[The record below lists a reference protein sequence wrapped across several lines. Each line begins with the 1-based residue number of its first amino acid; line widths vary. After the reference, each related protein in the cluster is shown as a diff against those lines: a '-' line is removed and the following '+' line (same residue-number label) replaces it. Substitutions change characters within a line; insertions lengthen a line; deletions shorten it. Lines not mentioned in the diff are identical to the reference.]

1 MSITPLHAQEVIWE
15 FIGPAPLPVDAIVLK
30 NGTTPDGSADT
41 LYATGSGSV
50 ELRRITSDD
59 TWSESLKGRALT
71 PDLLGLTAEGYLL
84 THANAIIDRSTD
96 GGQTWELEVYRENR
110 VSCFL
115 QTTLPVFAGAVL
127 ACRRIAALLRSDDA
141 GATWTTA
148 PITPISGEGTGSL
161 WEFAEVPV
169 SEALPAGRL
178 LAATNLGVLYSDDGA
193 VTWQTSDLWRR
204 GETYFLAR
212 HDDPAH
218 AFGGPIYASAPAVT
232 VEAPP
237 SLWASEDG
245 GATWE
250 QRTVFDMA
258 SYGFREPYT
267 RSPVVAGADG
277 SVWMSLNQ
285 VGPNPNVGVMVRSSD
300 GGHTWQ
306 TVGDT
311 PEGDPGEGDGW
322 GGFAANDLLIDRKG
336 VLWAATERGVY
347 RTTTSVVVVT
357 AEEPLPGKPAE
368 AFQLGAPYPN
378 PTGETVTVPL
388 ALPEAAEAR
397 VVVYDVLGRVVAV
410 LSDGPLEP
418 GRHTFEM
425 TTTTLAAGV
434 YVVRAVSGQGVA
446 TQTFTVAR

>member
-161 WEFAEVPV
+161 WDFAEVPV
-169 SEALPAGRL
+169 SAKLPAGRL
-178 LAATNLGVLYSDDGA
+178 LAATNLGVVYSDDGA
-193 VTWQTSDLWRR
+193 ETWQTSNLWRR
-204 GETYFLAR
+204 DAVRVLA
-212 HDDPAH
+212 HHKNPTH
-218 AFGGPIYASAPAVT
+218 PFGGTIYASADAATAESPPA
-232 VEAPP
+232 
-237 SLWASEDG
+237 LWASEDG
-245 GATWE
+245 GATWA
-250 QRTVFDMA
+250 QRIVFDMP
-258 SYGFREPYT
+258 SYGYEGPYPPA
-267 RSPVVAGADG
+267 SVAVGDDG
-277 SVWMSLNQ
+277 SIWMGVNE
-285 VGPNPNVGVMVRSSD
+285 VAPGPDLGTLVRSKD
-300 GGHTWQ
+300 GGTTWE
-306 TVGDT
+306 TVGT
-311 PEGDPGEGDGW
+311 PPEEGGTDGW
-322 GGFAANDLLIDRKG
+322 GGFAVNDLLIDRQG
-336 VLWAATERGVY
+336 VLWAATAQGVY
-347 RTTTSVVVVT
+347 RTTTAVVAV
-357 AEEPLPGKPAE
+357 ASEESPPGKPAE

-378 PTGETVTVPL
+378 PAGETVTVPL

-397 VVVYDVLGRVVAV
+397 VIVYDVLGRTVAV
-410 LSDGPLEP
+410 LAE
-418 GRHTFEM
+418 GRHDAGTYDL
-425 TTTTLAAGV
+425 TVATSDLAAGV
-434 YVVRAVSGQGVA
+434 YVVRAVSESSTAV
-446 TQTFTVAR
+446 QTFTVAR

>member
-141 GATWTTA
+141 GATWTIA

-322 GGFAANDLLIDRKG
+322 GGFAANDLLIDRRG
-336 VLWAATERGVY
+336 VLWAATDRGVY

-357 AEEPLPGKPAE
+357 AEEEPPGKPAE
-368 AFQLGAPYPN
+368 AFELGAPYPN
-378 PTGETVTVPL
+378 PTREAVTVPL
-388 ALPEAAEAR
+388 MLAEAAA
-397 VVVYDVLGRVVAV
+397 VHVAVYDLLGRQVALLHDGV
-410 LSDGPLEP
+410 LVAGSNALA
-418 GRHTFEM
+418 FE
-425 TTTTLAAGV
+425 TTGLPAGV
-434 YVVRAVSGQGVA
+434 YVVRASVGDV
-446 TQTFTVAR
+446 TETRRVTVAR